1 VSISLEVEG
10 YEYKPGDTI
19 RGRVRV
25 LEGKKSRGL
34 EVVISMREETADYKS
49 VGFSASTGK
58 ISEGDLQ
65 PGAVH
70 EFSIQ
75 LPPDA
80 YPSIDVGVGRLT
92 WRVVAKSDELGPD
105 TTHEQPILVMTPG
118 SAAPAPG
125 SR

>member
-1 VSISLEVEG
+1 MSFSLEVEG
-10 YEYKPGDTI
+10 YEYKPGDHI

-25 LEGKKSRGL
+25 LEEARSRGL
-34 EVVISMREETADYKS
+34 EVILQMHEETADYKS
-49 VGFSASTGK
+49 IAFSAKTGK

-80 YPSIDVGVGRLT
+80 YPSIDVGVGRLR
-92 WRVVAKSDELGPD
+92 WCVAAYSDVMGPD
-105 TTHEQPILVMTPG
+105 KKHEQPILVLTNSP
-118 SAAPAPG
+118 PAG
-125 SR
+125 

>member
-1 VSISLEVEG
+1 MSLSLEVEG

-19 RGRVRV
+19 RGRVRA
-25 LEGKKSRGL
+25 LEGKRSRGL
-34 EVVISMREETADYKS
+34 EVIVSMREETADYKS
-49 VGFSASTGK
+49 VGSSVSTGK
-58 ISEGDLQ
+58 ISQGDLQ
-65 PGAVH
+65 PGAVY
-70 EFSIQ
+70 EFSLQI
-75 LPPDA
+75 PPDA

-118 SAAPAPG
+118 SAPPAPD